1 MDNAEYLR
9 RMKRCSVEQLD
20 LKILL
25 DEFTY
30 LIINDIHNSSNL
42 PLSYIFLSM
51 VIALCHWTN
60 DARLKGVN
68 YYNIPLILFGI
79 LCGGSGSKKSGPIR
93 IVKEACEQVEAFIG
107 IPLTKSSLNNS
118 ATMESVCMELQN
130 KSHLLQLWD
139 ELAIF
144 LGLFGSTRS
153 DRATYDHGIMCELYN
168 PTGIVRRQLVSR
180 TNIMVKPRLCILAA
194 GHPRETINCLTGSGL
209 KTAETNDDGLFNRF
223 LISVGYKQK
232 PNRDCPPPD
241 NKIPKL
247 EHLFYYTHQLHKQTR
262 EYSFNEEGFSF
273 LSSIILVPIFFYN
286 LAYTFMK
293 ETIYVYDCESVS
305 FSNEDDYLASDRILL
320 SALPSNLK
328 RKYTKEQYLPILR
341 QLEADG
347 HGTVTSTE
355 KTSGPKAI
363 CFVKK
368 PRLEQTS
375 ESQNPINSSRS

>member
-9 RMKRCSVEQLD
+9 RMKRCSVEQMD

-42 PLSYIFLSM
+42 PLSYVFLSM
-51 VIALCHWTN
+51 VVALCHWTY
-60 DARLKGVN
+60 DSYLKGVN

-79 LCGGSGSKKSGPIR
+79 LCGGSGSKKSAPIR

-107 IPLTKSSLNNS
+107 IPLAKSSLNNS

-153 DRATYDHGIMCELYN
+153 DRASYDRGIMCELYN
-168 PTGIVRRQLVSR
+168 PTGVVRRQLVSR

-194 GHPRETINCLTGSGL
+194 GHPRETINCLTGSGF
-209 KTAETNDDGLFNRF
+209 KTAEINDDGLFNRF

-232 PNRDCPPPD
+232 PHRDCPPPD

-247 EHLFYYTHQLHKQTR
+247 AHLFFYTHQLHKQTR
-262 EYSFNEEGFSF
+262 EYSFNEEDVDVDG
-273 LSSIILVPIFFYN
+273 IPQ
-286 LAYTFMK
+286 
-293 ETIYVYDCESVS
+293 
-305 FSNEDDYLASDRILL
+305 SDIDHIKSYIKNHPSERILL
-320 SALPSNLK
+320 STLPSNLK
-328 RKYTKEQYLPILR
+328 RKYTKEQYLPILQ

-347 HGTVTSTE
+347 HGIVTTTE
-355 KTSGPKAI
+355 NTTGPKAI
-363 CFVKK
+363 CFAKK
-368 PRLEQTS
+368 PRIEQPS
-375 ESQNPINSSRS
+375 ESQNLIASSRS